1 MRHQHPGRRRRRA
14 GTKRSRPTA
23 ASPSFLKAREV
34 VLVYRP
40 FPAFAVRIS
49 LYGACGLRVCFGAK
63 ASPQPPPTTRW
74 GLALAIKKFRVGCL
88 SLRRASYDPV
98 KEPWHK
104 AHGTLTPTISDLAV
118 GRFVPA

>member
-1 MRHQHPGRRRRRA
+1 MRHKHPSEQQHPGRRRRRA

-49 LYGACGLRVCFGAK
+49 LYGACGLRVCFG
-63 ASPQPPPTTRW
+63 SPQR
-74 GLALAIKKFRVGCL
+74 GDK
-88 SLRRASYDPV
+88 SLFNYGNVVFFKHRI
-98 KEPWHK
+98 
-104 AHGTLTPTISDLAV
+104 TLVQFDA
-118 GRFVPA
+118 